1 MENVLLTVHLIL
13 ALLLIGVVLLQR
25 SEGGG
30 LGMGSGGGGG
40 AISGRAAAT
49 ALGKIT
55 WVLAIGFIITSIS
68 MTILASRDSSSAS
81 VIDQFGGEVPTAPV
95 APAPGGLGAVPA
107 DLPAATDAPAT
118 PPAASAPAAPPP
130 AATET
135 PAPVTPPAAP
145 AAPAAPAPASN

>member
-1 MENVLLTVHLIL
+1 MENVLLTIHLIL

-55 WVLAIGFIITSIS
+55 WVLAAGFIVTSIS
-68 MTILASRDSSSAS
+68 MTILASRDASSAS
-81 VIDQFGGEVPTAPV
+81 VIDQIGAEQPAAK
-95 APAPGGLGAVPA
+95 APAPASNDLGAVPS
-107 DLPAATDAPAT
+107 APAST
-118 PPAASAPAAPPP
+118 DAPAAPP
-130 AATET
+130 AAT
-135 PAPVTPPAAP
+135 
-145 AAPAAPAPASN
+145 APAAPAPASN

>member
-1 MENVLLTVHLIL
+1 MENVVLTVHLIL

-68 MTILASRDSSSAS
+68 MTILASRSASSTS
-81 VIDQFGGEVPTAPV
+81 VIDQFGGEVPVAPTAP
-95 APAPGGLGAVPA
+95 AATDLGAVPA
-107 DLPAATDAPAT
+107 DLPAVTDAPAT
-118 PPAASAPAAPPP
+118 PPAAADPV
-130 AATET
+130 T
-135 PAPVTPPAAP
+135 PAPAT
-145 AAPAAPAPASN
+145 PAPASN